1 MATKYNGREPVIAVL
16 GHYGNRN
23 LGDESIITA
32 TLTGLRRTIPGVVP
46 IAVSMDP
53 ADSAHRHGVAAFP
66 VRRGARSPAVADPS
80 ISSPQPEPIRRAV
93 GSKVPP
99 TESPSGQRAHDG
111 ALVRLIGPLRAV
123 ARKLREVVREC
134 LFLIRVWRFV
144 RGVDLVMVT
153 GSNQFLDNFGG
164 AFGYPW
170 TLFKCAL
177 VSRLAGTPV
186 AFVSVGAGPLV
197 GRLGRLF
204 ARSALRLACYSS
216 WRDEASRELIQGA
229 RPDSKRGHVYPD
241 LAFTL
246 RPDVGARGDTVR
258 TIGINPMPVYDARY
272 WPDAHADR
280 YASYVAMMTETVA
293 RLRRQGYELFLY
305 AMQPGDEH
313 VIDDIAAALRETGAG
328 WAVPI
333 HAPADVDELFD
344 LLRTADLLVPTRF
357 HGTVLGLTC
366 GRPVFSVCYH
376 RKTSDVMDTAGL
388 VDSVIAIDE
397 IDVDR
402 MVAGINAL
410 ADRVPDVY
418 IRIDEAVATNRAQ
431 LEEQFRSIADLVC
444 QARDRA
450 AEPEVKPS

>member
-23 LGDESIITA
+23 LGDESIIAA
-32 TLTGLRRTIPGVVP
+32 TLTGLRRTIPGVVLT
-46 IAVSMDP
+46 AVSMDP

-66 VRRGARSPAVADPS
+66 VRRAARSTAVADPS
-80 ISSPQPEPIRRAV
+80 VASAQTEPISRGA
-93 GSKVPP
+93 GSTVPL
-99 TESPSGQRAHDG
+99 TESTSGQRAQG
-111 ALVRLIGPLRAV
+111 AFARAIGPLRVV
-123 ARKLREVVREC
+123 ARSLREIAREC
-134 LFLIRVWRFV
+134 QFLVGVWRFV

-170 TLFKCAL
+170 TLFKWTL

-186 AFVSVGAGPLV
+186 AFVSVGAGPLE
-197 GRLGRLF
+197 GRLSFLF
-204 ARSALRLACYSS
+204 TRVALRLACYVS
-216 WRDEASRELIQGA
+216 WRDDASRELMQSD
-229 RPDSKRGHVYPD
+229 RPESKRGHVYPD

-246 RPDVGARGDTVR
+246 RPDVGTRSETVR

-280 YASYVAMMTETVA
+280 YASYVAMMTETIA
-293 RLRRQGYELFLY
+293 RLRRRGFEIFLY

-313 VIDDIAAALRETGAG
+313 VIEDIAAALRETGTG
-328 WAVPI
+328 GSVPV
-333 HAPADVDELFD
+333 HAPAGVDELFD

-357 HGTVLGLTC
+357 HGSVLGLTC

-376 RKTSDVMDTAGL
+376 RKTSDVMNATGL
-388 VDSVIAIDE
+388 TDSVIALDE

-402 MVAGINAL
+402 LIAGINEL
-410 ADRVPDVY
+410 AERVPAVY
-418 IRIDEAVATNRAQ
+418 IRIDGGVEAHRVR
-431 LEEQFRSIADLVC
+431 LEEQFRRIAGLLC
-444 QARDRA
+444 KRGRHAAR
-450 AEPEVKPS
+450 AEVRPS